1 MSSDEPTPESPPEPQ
16 PEPEELP
23 KEPNAVLET
32 APPETPVPPP
42 PLAERRLPLTRLML
56 GGLFVAGGALW
67 LLGALDVIDVS
78 VTAALSVALIVVGLA
93 LVGGSFTGRRH
104 TGLIAIGLVLTIT
117 LSLASTFDI
126 KLNGGVGDRNY
137 QPTSLSELKG
147 EYHLGIGQLTLDLT
161 GLAFTPGTTTHI
173 KASVGIGQL
182 TVDVPGR
189 VIVQA
194 HGTAGLG
201 EVNLFHKQ
209 ASGFEVDLSQGQG
222 LVYAIPP
229 AGGFATLVLEL
240 SVGLGQVT
248 VDGA

>member
-32 APPETPVPPP
+32 APPVTPEPPP
-42 PLAERRLPLTRLML
+42 PRARPRLPLTRLML
-56 GGLFVAGGALW
+56 GGLLLAGGVLW

-93 LVGGSFTGRRH
+93 LLGGSFTGRRH
-104 TGLIAIGLVLTIT
+104 SGLIAIGIVLTVT
-117 LSLASTFDI
+117 LALASTFDI

-137 QPTSLSELKG
+137 QPTSLAELKG
-147 EYHLGIGQLTLDLT
+147 EYHLGVGQLTIDLT
-161 GLAFTPGTTTHI
+161 GLTFAEAPTTHV
-173 KASVGIGQL
+173 KVTVGIGQL
-182 TVDVPGR
+182 TVHVPGGLG
-189 VIVQA
+189 VTV

-201 EVNLFHKQ
+201 EVVLFDHQ
-209 ASGFEVDLSQGQG
+209 SSGFEVDLTQSR
-222 LVYAIPP
+222 PP
-229 AGGFATLVLEL
+229 IATQALGTLVLEL

>member
-16 PEPEELP
+16 PEPESLP

-32 APPETPVPPP
+32 APPITPEPPP
-42 PLAERRLPLTRLML
+42 PPARSRLPLTRLML
-56 GGLFVAGGALW
+56 GGLFVAGGVLW
-67 LLGALDVIDVS
+67 LLGALDLIDVS

-104 TGLIAIGLVLTIT
+104 PGLIVIGLVLTVM
-117 LSLASTFDI
+117 LALASTFDI

-137 QPTSLSELKG
+137 QPTSLAELRG
-147 EYHLGIGQLTLDLT
+147 EYHLGVGQLTIDLT

-182 TVDVPGR
+182 TVNTPGTIP
-189 VIVQA
+189 VEA
-194 HGTAGLG
+194 HATAGLG
-201 EVNLFHKQ
+201 EVLLFGRQ
-209 ASGFEVDLSQGQG
+209 SSGFEVDLSYG
-222 LVYAIPP
+222 VMPSCPP
-229 AGGFATLVLEL
+229 EGGSCPTLLILEL
-240 SVGLGQVT
+240 SVGLGQVS